1 MTIQNTSAKPDTHS
15 ATPFVSPHMKGPLIL
30 VLAAIC
36 IGSAPLGLR
45 FSSMEPSATA
55 FWRFTF
61 ALPILFIAARIFK
74 QHIGRPNIAVLLAG
88 ACLSLDICIWHLA
101 LVRTSVANATFIVNL
116 GAIAVGLLAWL
127 FLKQRPSLLWPIAAI
142 LALSGAMI
150 MAFAAPE
157 AQSGKL
163 QGDALAFIAAFCLSG
178 YLLFASIGRRTKT
191 GFQTVFW
198 MTTSGIIVALIFTLF
213 MGEEIIPQHY
223 TQFGGAL
230 LLALFSQSLG
240 QGLLV
245 YGMGLTKPAIAG
257 VILLIQPVV
266 AGLMA
271 WPLFGEALA
280 LTQMAGAALILVGV
294 WLAGKSK

>member
-1 MTIQNTSAKPDTHS
+1 M
-15 ATPFVSPHMKGPLIL
+15 

-36 IGSAPLGLR
+36 IGLAPIGLR

-61 ALPILFIAARIFK
+61 ALPLLFLAARIFK
-74 QHIGRPNIAVLLAG
+74 QHIGRPNLAVLLAG

-101 LVRTSVANATFIVNL
+101 LVKTSVANATFIVNL
-116 GAIAVGLLAWL
+116 GAIAVGLWAWL
-127 FLKQRPSLLWPIAAI
+127 FFKQRPSLMWPLAALLAVTGAAVMAYSAPNARAGNLEGDS
-142 LALSGAMI
+142 LAL
-150 MAFAAPE
+150 
-157 AQSGKL
+157 
-163 QGDALAFIAAFCLSG
+163 LASLSLSG

-198 MTTSGIIVALIFTLF
+198 MTASGIVVALVFTII
-213 MGEEIIPQHY
+213 MGEPIVPPHIRE
-223 TQFGGAL
+223 FGGAIF
-230 LLALFSQSLG
+230 LAIFAQSLG
-240 QGLLV
+240 QGLIV

-266 AGLMA
+266 AGLLA
-271 WPLFGEALA
+271 WPLFNEALA
-280 LTQMAGAALILVGV
+280 LTQIGGAALILVGV